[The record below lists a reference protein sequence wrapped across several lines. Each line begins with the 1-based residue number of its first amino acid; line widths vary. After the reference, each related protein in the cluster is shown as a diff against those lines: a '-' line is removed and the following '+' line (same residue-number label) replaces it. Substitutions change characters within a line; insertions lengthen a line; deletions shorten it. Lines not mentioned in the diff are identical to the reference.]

1 MIWSNISELDLNEK
15 LNKLVLTKEIQ
26 ESAHSI
32 MSCYIHGEDNIPGI
46 SDKVYAMGKAIDKKM
61 GIDTNE
67 MKKHTSK
74 RLKAGTERKES

>member
-46 SDKVYAMGKAIDKKM
+46 TDTVYAMGKAIDKKYSYVSL
-61 GIDTNE
+61 IDIVKPTSE
-67 MKKHTSK
+67 TKLDKKV
-74 RLKAGTERKES
+74 R

>member
-46 SDKVYAMGKAIDKKM
+46 TDKVYAMGKAIDKKM

-67 MKKHTSK
+67 LKKHTSK
-74 RLKAGTERKES
+74 RLKAGTEGKES